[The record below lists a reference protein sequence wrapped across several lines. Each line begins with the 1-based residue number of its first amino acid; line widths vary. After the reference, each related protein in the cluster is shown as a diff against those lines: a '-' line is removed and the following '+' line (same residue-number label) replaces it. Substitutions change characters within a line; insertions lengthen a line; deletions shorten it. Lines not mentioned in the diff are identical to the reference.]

1 MSKTFDNISEASA
14 TNYLFLFAQRTLG
27 LRNEPPTPP
36 PLNALGLPC
45 EAMCLLWDW
54 LRTENVQPKNITG
67 QVYSELV
74 EDAPTEKK
82 ALEED
87 ASRRRRAERKALEK
101 FLNLKTAAEKIPP
114 LAGKITEYIHD
125 HQDDAAQEDRWRTTM
140 KRDMGKSFRI
150 QHKAIDKQREEV
162 QKVQEVQRSMQQ
174 RLDEVHS
181 KVDEKLDRIVK
192 ELGRLT
198 AV

>member
-1 MSKTFDNISEASA
+1 MVHIVYQKGPSVIPQTHYQTKTTVYQVYTRVARCEITLLQAAMLEESSAAEASGEGA
-14 TNYLFLFAQRTLG
+14 A
-27 LRNEPPTPP
+27 
-36 PLNALGLPC
+36 
-45 EAMCLLWDW
+45 
-54 LRTENVQPKNITG
+54 
-67 QVYSELV
+67 
-74 EDAPTEKK
+74 
-82 ALEED
+82 
-87 ASRRRRAERKALEK
+87 
-101 FLNLKTAAEKIPP
+101 AAEKLKATQGGAEKEKTFAETIAP
-114 LAGKITEYIHD
+114 LAEKVTAYILD

-150 QHKAIDKQREEV
+150 QHKAIDKQRDEV

-192 ELGRLT
+192 DLGRLT